1 VLSKKKIGKIFFNCI
16 YIDMN
21 KKIKKLTMIEYRVLN
36 AVLENGV
43 YEELFNDDKK
53 EINAYLRALEKIKQ
67 LK

>member
-1 VLSKKKIGKIFFNCI
+1 
-16 YIDMN
+16 MN
-21 KKIKKLTMIEYRVLN
+21 KKIKKLTMIEYRALN